1 MINIVLRPKRWFE
14 KMDPLVDQWREH
26 FYPEIHDWGPYDSPL
41 AAARPDAFDAIL
53 EIFGAAPRLAKR
65 IERNP
70 ELLDNLQDQE
80 FVDLD
85 LPKGFGPDEEYESIA
100 RRGLARVYW
109 TYEMGVQ
116 EMKELVAELPVAD
129 ARETA
134 EIVRNWSNDKAFQIG
149 MHVMRGNLLPAEAS
163 TAQSNLAE
171 ASISTVLASVVADYV
186 DRFGTLSVGGVA
198 AVLLGDLA
206 SREAYPGV
214 GIDMLLLHDG
224 RRPSKNEQVCRSFQ
238 EALADLAQDSLLF
251 SPVPPGSN
259 AILALPLSELADHAR
274 NSTSGE
280 VPALTRARCAFEYEG
295 SDIADCFEEARRQI
309 LAECGEEESFLARL
323 SGQTRNPAE
332 TGVSAYAQMR
342 GGLNDVEKAARY
354 LQLARG
360 GSYLDD
366 PAPSA
371 AAVFDTAGAEPLA
384 QAAIMWRD
392 LQGVMRLVG
401 EEGFDAAAAGPKVKV
416 LLANACGQEDFDALT
431 SAVAETASR
440 AAERIDTLVPRA

>member
-1 MINIVLRPKRWFE
+1 M
-14 KMDPLVDQWREH
+14 
-26 FYPEIHDWGPYDSPL
+26 
-41 AAARPDAFDAIL
+41 
-53 EIFGAAPRLAKR
+53 
-65 IERNP
+65 
-70 ELLDNLQDQE
+70 
-80 FVDLD
+80 
-85 LPKGFGPDEEYESIA
+85 
-100 RRGLARVYW
+100 
-109 TYEMGVQ
+109 
-116 EMKELVAELPVAD
+116 AD

-163 TAQSNLAE
+163 TALSNLAE
-171 ASISTVLASVVADYV
+171 ASISTVLTSVVADYV

-206 SREAYPGV
+206 SREAYPDV
-214 GIDMLLLHDG
+214 GIDLLILHDG
-224 RRPSKNEQVCRSFQ
+224 RRSGKNEQVCRSFQ

-259 AILALPLSELADHAR
+259 AIHALPLSELEDHVR
-274 NSTSGE
+274 NSASGE
-280 VPALTRARCAFEYEG
+280 VPALTRARCAFEHEG
-295 SDIADCFEEARRQI
+295 SDIAERFEEARRQI
-309 LAECGEEESFLARL
+309 LAECGADDSFLARL
-323 SGQTRNPAE
+323 SGQTRDPAE
-332 TGVSAYAQMR
+332 TGVSAYARMR

-401 EEGFDAAAAGPKVKV
+401 EEGFDAAAAGPE
-416 LLANACGQEDFDALT
+416 GQSSPCERLRAGGFRCADVGGRRDRIPRRRADRYAR
-431 SAVAETASR
+431 SARMKGPAEQTQ
-440 AAERIDTLVPRA
+440 DPRTPAQTKMNPDKEY

>member
-1 MINIVLRPKRWFE
+1 MRNTNRSR
-14 KMDPLVDQWREH
+14 
-26 FYPEIHDWGPYDSPL
+26 
-41 AAARPDAFDAIL
+41 
-53 EIFGAAPRLAKR
+53 GAGW
-65 IERNP
+65 
-70 ELLDNLQDQE
+70 QE
-80 FVDLD
+80 F
-85 LPKGFGPDEEYESIA
+85 
-100 RRGLARVYW
+100 YW
-109 TYEMGVQ
+109 TYEMDVQ
-116 EMKELVAELPVAD
+116 ELKGLVAELPVAD

-163 TAQSNLAE
+163 TALSNLAE

-186 DRFGTLSVGGVA
+186 DRFGDAERGWSRRRFPGRSGQPGSMPRRLESICCSSMTASGPA
-198 AVLLGDLA
+198 KTNKYAVV
-206 SREAYPGV
+206 S
-214 GIDMLLLHDG
+214 
-224 RRPSKNEQVCRSFQ
+224 RRPWQTWRWTACCSPRSRPVRMPLLRCRFPNWPIMSEIRLRAKFPP
-238 EALADLAQDSLLF
+238 
-251 SPVPPGSN
+251 SPGRAACSSMRVPISPTASTRRGARSWPN
-259 AILALPLSELADHAR
+259 AAR
-274 NSTSGE
+274 
-280 VPALTRARCAFEYEG
+280 
-295 SDIADCFEEARRQI
+295 D
-309 LAECGEEESFLARL
+309 ESFLARL
-323 SGQTRNPAE
+323 SGQTENRAE
-332 TGVSAYAQMR
+332 TGVSAYARMR

-401 EEGFDAAAAGPKVKV
+401 EEGFDATAVGPKVKS

-440 AAERIDTLVPRA
+440 AAVRIDTLVPRA